1 MLAIQLRVVI
11 VKLTKT
17 PSPNKMVDSPT
28 GCLFVKLPLP
38 ERILKGSSGNTD
50 SEAGSTIPGYAAQ
63 ATGLAR
69 GREFFAKM
77 PTSAVIMDR
86 VAE

>member
-1 MLAIQLRVVI
+1 M
-11 VKLTKT
+11 
-17 PSPNKMVDSPT
+17 
-28 GCLFVKLPLP
+28 
-38 ERILKGSSGNTD
+38 
-50 SEAGSTIPGYAAQ
+50 GYAAQ

-69 GREFFAKM
+69 DREFFAKM